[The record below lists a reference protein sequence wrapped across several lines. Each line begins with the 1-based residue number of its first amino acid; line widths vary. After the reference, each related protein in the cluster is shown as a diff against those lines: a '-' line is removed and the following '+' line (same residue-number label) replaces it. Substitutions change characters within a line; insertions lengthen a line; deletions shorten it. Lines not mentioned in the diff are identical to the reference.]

1 MRRSGKL
8 SVRARASVP
17 MGAHT
22 VLVWDVA
29 TYVRTPMRARACVC
43 LRLRV
48 LVQARQLGPAGASR
62 TFIGGYAQVHSRPP
76 APRSAPA
83 FSKAPASGSLP
94 PPLRSTPR
102 FYSACLGTH
111 GRGIVAGRSRRA
123 ACRSTVL

>member
-22 VLVWDVA
+22 VPCMGYG
-29 TYVRTPMRARACVC
+29 YVCAYADARTRVRVFTLACIG
-43 LRLRV
+43 LP
-48 LVQARQLGPAGASR
+48 QARQLGPAGASR

-83 FSKAPASGSLP
+83 CSS
-94 PPLRSTPR
+94 
-102 FYSACLGTH
+102 CL
-111 GRGIVAGRSRRA
+111 
-123 ACRSTVL
+123 